1 MDKERKFNILRGIVI
16 GSFLDN
22 DEKKELIEFLNK
34 LEEEN

>member
-1 MDKERKFNILRGIVI
+1 MDKERKFNNLRSIVI